1 MKYIIEFEDEPIAW
15 DSLGL
20 KYYQTVSGSHFRLR
34 EDKVEE
40 LTPYTDDGKAYTDDG
55 KDKLWRAFQDALGW
69 DTDNRMAAFG
79 YCNTADWFD
88 VFDPD
93 SFIKMVDEYNKL
105 IKREDDMD
113 ELVTETLRMAEKQ
126 NFSLEAVIAA
136 LMNVK
141 QTRDYNERNE

>member
-1 MKYIIEFEDEPIAW
+1 MKYIIEFEDEPIAE
-15 DSLGL
+15 DSLGQR
-20 KYYQTVSGSHFRLR
+20 YYQTVSGSHFRLR

-40 LTPYTDDGKAYTDDG
+40 LTPYTDDGK
-55 KDKLWRAFQDALGW
+55 DKLWSAFQDALGW
-69 DTDNRMAAFG
+69 NTDNRMAAFG

-105 IKREDDMD
+105 IKREDDMN
-113 ELVTETLRMAEKQ
+113 ELVTETLRMAEEQ
-126 NFSLEAVIAA
+126 NFSLEAVIVA

-141 QTRDYNERNE
+141 KGEGIQ